1 MHDCCQGLDA
11 LWLIHKRI
19 SSRTHVEQC
28 AESIMLAKIQ
38 WCTAHQLYSFNCY
51 VLSQSG
57 FMSPS
62 VLAEKQPRHY
72 DYRSCQTVLHSVCL
86 CQLHM
91 VMMLTSLGRQAGRQ
105 HGINMAAG
113 WQ

>member
-19 SSRTHVEQC
+19 SSRIHVEQC

-57 FMSPS
+57 FMSP
-62 VLAEKQPRHY
+62 
-72 DYRSCQTVLHSVCL
+72 CL
-86 CQLHM
+86 LKSSRGIM
-91 VMMLTSLGRQAGRQ
+91 TTEAVRQCCTLCACVSYT
-105 HGINMAAG
+105 
-113 WQ
+113 

>member
-1 MHDCCQGLDA
+1 
-11 LWLIHKRI
+11 LWLIDKPF
-19 SSRTHVEQC
+19 SSGIYLEQC
-28 AESIMLAKIQ
+28 SESIVLAKIQ

-51 VLSQSG
+51 ILSQSG

-72 DYRSCQTVLHSVCL
+72 DYRSCQAVLHSVCL

-105 HGINMAAG
+105 HGIDMAAG